1 MQILDKS
8 KQEHLAG
15 GIPGELLERLS
26 EDESSRAALNT
37 PAVRVLTDLRNA
49 LAHGGIA
56 YLDERGC
63 QTDGQA
69 AMLAFVG
76 AVMKGGRLPPLTDV

>member
-1 MQILDKS
+1 
-8 KQEHLAG
+8 
-15 GIPGELLERLS
+15 
-26 EDESSRAALNT
+26 
-37 PAVRVLTDLRNA
+37 VLTDLRNA

-56 YLDERGC
+56 YLDERGG

-76 AVMKGGRLPPLTDV
+76 AVMKGGRITGVNVLRIGERDYRVFLAAWASWLRQVGVTAALNERAA

>member
-1 MQILDKS
+1 
-8 KQEHLAG
+8 
-15 GIPGELLERLS
+15 
-26 EDESSRAALNT
+26 
-37 PAVRVLTDLRNA
+37 VLTDLRNA

-56 YLDERGC
+56 YLDAQGR

-76 AVMKGGRLPPLTDV
+76 AVMKGGRITGVNVLRVGERDYRQFLAAWASWLRQAGVTAALNQQAA

>member
-1 MQILDKS
+1 M
-8 KQEHLAG
+8 
-15 GIPGELLERLS
+15 
-26 EDESSRAALNT
+26 NT

-56 YLDERGC
+56 YLDERGR

-76 AVMKGGRLPPLTDV
+76 AVMKVAVSLASTYCVSANAIIGRSWQLGRRGSGKWG